1 MSYNYLD
8 SFNTTLNN
16 LVQFN
21 DKLTQSIISDKQK
34 KDDFLQ
40 YANTELGIEVLNLL
54 NNYINQVMHSAAL
67 NKYDME
73 YAILEQKKIIKEIN
87 VINHNLIIG
96 KFSDIN
102 NNVKS
107 KNNSV

>member
-21 DKLTQSIISDKQK
+21 NKLTQFIISDKQN

-40 YANTELGIEVLNLL
+40 CVNTELGIEVLNLL
-54 NNYINQVMHSAAL
+54 NNYINQLMHSGEL
-67 NKYDME
+67 KKYDME
-73 YAILEQKKIIKEIN
+73 DAKMEQKKIIKEIN
-87 VINHNLIIG
+87 
-96 KFSDIN
+96 DIKHYLN
-102 NNVKS
+102 NN
-107 KNNSV
+107 

>member
-21 DKLTQSIISDKQK
+21 NKLTQSIISDKEIQDK
-34 KDDFLQ
+34 FLQ

-54 NNYINQVMHSAAL
+54 NNYINQIMHSDAL
-67 NKYDME
+67 NKCDME
-73 YAILEQKKIIKEIN
+73 YAKIEQKKIIKEIN
-87 VINHNLIIG
+87 DIKHNL
-96 KFSDIN
+96 N
-102 NNVKS
+102 NN
-107 KNNSV
+107 

>member
-21 DKLTQSIISDKQK
+21 DKLAQSIISDKQN

-40 YANTELGIEVLNLL
+40 YVNAELGIEVLNLL
-54 NNYINQVMHSAAL
+54 NNYINQVMNSGAL

-73 YAILEQKKIIKEIN
+73 YAIMEQKKIIKEIN
-87 VINHNLIIG
+87 YIKDNLITSS
-96 KFSDIN
+96 KASDI
-102 NNVKS
+102 
-107 KNNSV
+107 KNKLKNENE